1 MNKLFYKGMVEDIQN
16 EKCTDAEIEALL
28 AAFDYTVKRTATTL
42 ARKAWF
48 ALEDYATSM
57 EGVLLFYQHL
67 LAIQLCRSELGQ
79 SNLLYLSIA
88 GYLRCWIFLPQLPLK
103 Y

>member
-1 MNKLFYKGMVEDIQN
+1 MSKLFYKGMIEDIQN

-48 ALEDYATSM
+48 ALEDYATSKERDIDRFTLM
-57 EGVLLFYQHL
+57 LERRNVN
-67 LAIQLCRSELGQ
+67 GQ
-79 SNLLYLSIA
+79 EQWWGSFEYGSKKLKVIA
-88 GYLRCWIFLPQLPLK
+88 TLEK
-103 Y
+103 N

>member
-1 MNKLFYKGMVEDIQN
+1 MSKLFYKGMVEDIQS

-48 ALEDYATSM
+48 ALEDYATSKERGIDRFM
-57 EGVLLFYQHL
+57 LVLYK
-67 LAIQLCRSELGQ
+67 ETVNGQ
-79 SNLLYLSIA
+79 EQWHGTFEYGGKKLKVIA
-88 GYLRCWIFLPQLPLK
+88 TLEK
-103 Y
+103 N